1 MPVARCGCGALT
13 ATVAAWSPMVALRHC
28 SACQR
33 RTGAPFGVG
42 GYWPEAAVTIAGVRR
57 DWSRP
62 TGGGGTLTN
71 SFCPDCGST
80 VFWTVTKHPGL
91 LGIAAG
97 AFAGPGFPPPLR
109 SVWEVDRLAWIDIAA
124 PQHFDRGA
132 S

>member
-1 MPVARCGCGALT
+1 MRVRGAYGDRGGVVADGC
-13 ATVAAWSPMVALRHC
+13 AAPL
-28 SACQR
+28 QR
-33 RTGAPFGVG
+33 VP
-42 GYWPEAAVTIAGVRR
+42 AAYRR
-57 DWSRP
+57 AVWRRWLLAR
-62 TGGGGTLTN
+62 GGGTLTN

-80 VFWTVTKHPGL
+80 AFWTVTKHPGL